1 MNYLAHGLPFLDHD
15 AHKNDDDH
23 AGFRVAGTALP
34 DWLRAIDK
42 RARLR
47 PEVLDA
53 VHVDDDTRFAA
64 LRDGARR
71 HHDDDLRFHADDG
84 FDAVATALAAHLRAL
99 DSGLRAST
107 LGHVLVEMLVDAALI
122 QAQPSLLER
131 YYGALDAIDEA
142 QVAAFARRA
151 TGRPLDHA
159 EHLID
164 RFRRVRF
171 LASYRSDDG
180 LHDCLVG
187 VCRRTGLQ
195 PPPSSSRAV
204 IAAGRAQVMPL
215 VARFFPDTP
224 PR

>member
-1 MNYLAHGLPFLDHD
+1 MNYLAHGLPFLVADH
-15 AHKNDDDH
+15 DDDH

-34 DWLRAIDK
+34 DWLRVIDK
-42 RARLR
+42 KARLR
-47 PEVLDA
+47 SEILDV
-53 VHVDDDTRFAA
+53 VHVDDDVRFAA

-71 HHDDDLRFHADDG
+71 HHDDDLRFHADEA
-84 FDAVATALAAHLRAL
+84 FDAVATSMAAQLRAH
-99 DSGLRAST
+99 DGSLRAST
-107 LGHVLVEMLVDAALI
+107 LGHVLVEMLVDAALM
-122 QAQPSLLER
+122 QARPGLLEG
-131 YYGALDAIDEA
+131 YYDALDAVDEA

-171 LASYRSDDG
+171 LAAYRFDEG

-187 VCRRTGLQ
+187 VCRRAGLQ
-195 PPPSSSRAV
+195 PPPSSSQAV

-215 VARFFPDTP
+215 VARFFPDAP
-224 PR
+224 SR